1 MGLASALEPLVAFAP
16 VAAAGLDP
24 PQFTIAATRCSAT
37 IWMESALPRL
47 NCSLMVDRCFISSA
61 PHRERLAGATMR
73 RVRMATRDELLT
85 ALTGRYQGSGREEK
99 GRILDEFAAMTGH
112 HRKHAMRLLR
122 AGAEDRRARPR
133 PHRRL
138 YDDAVREALIV
149 LWEASDRIC
158 GKRLK
163 ALIPTL
169 VPAMERHAHLDLSP
183 AIRAALLSVSAATI
197 DRALR
202 PQRERAGAGLR
213 RRASPSALRRSIPV
227 RTFSDWGDPPPGYI
241 EADLVAH
248 SGLTLLAPSC
258 RRWCSPISPRA
269 GPNARR

>member
-1 MGLASALEPLVAFAP
+1 
-16 VAAAGLDP
+16 
-24 PQFTIAATRCSAT
+24 
-37 IWMESALPRL
+37 
-47 NCSLMVDRCFISSA
+47 
-61 PHRERLAGATMR
+61 
-73 RVRMATRDELLT
+73 MATRDELLT
-85 ALTGRYQGSGREEK
+85 ALTGRYQSSRRQEK

-122 AGAEDRRARPR
+122 AGACDRRNGPR

-169 VPAMERHAHLDLSP
+169 VPAMERHGHLDLSP
-183 AIRAALLSVSAATI
+183 AIRAALLAVSAATI

-202 PQRERAGAGLR
+202 LQRERAGASPR
-213 RRASPSALRRSIPV
+213 RRSSPSALRRSIPV
-227 RTFSDWGDPPPGYI
+227 RTFADWGDPPPGYI
-241 EADLVAH
+241 EAVNRRGTGDRVRRANGDRGLVSCGDQGSARRSW
-248 SGLTLLAPSC
+248 SGLRS
-258 RRWCSPISPRA
+258 RA
-269 GPNARR
+269 EPGSRPGWSDRIVMRGF